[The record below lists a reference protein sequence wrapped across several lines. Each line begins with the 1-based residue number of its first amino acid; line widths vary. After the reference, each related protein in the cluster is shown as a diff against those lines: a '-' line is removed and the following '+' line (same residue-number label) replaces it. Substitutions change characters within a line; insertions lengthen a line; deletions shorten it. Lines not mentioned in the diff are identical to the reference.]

1 MKVMLIGW
9 LALAVVFQSFAQSN
23 SMQEDGKRFSKWPVP
38 RGNIIAF
45 FAKASDKQIMELI
58 TNNPALIEE
67 KDDSDCTAL
76 HYAAR
81 FGRLEATRWF
91 LANKADVNTVAYNKF
106 TPMHVVTNGA
116 VARILIKAGAD
127 LNRKDAW
134 GKTPLQSASEMG
146 YTNVCE
152 AILESGFPLD
162 LGSAIRLGKR
172 DAAMKMLKEKPSLA
186 KQVDEDSDL
195 WANTSPLGIAV
206 LKGDK
211 EMVGIL
217 LKAGAPVNAV
227 TERPEVGYMT
237 PLCNAVWSGH
247 YEIAQMLCEAGADC
261 NMTGGKFYP
270 KLLDYALKHSDDKMI
285 ALLVK
290 FGATHSEDHQKS
302 PK

>member
-1 MKVMLIGW
+1 MKLKLICV
-9 LALAVVFQSFAQSN
+9 LVLTVVLQSFSQTN
-23 SMQEDGKRFSKWPVP
+23 STQEDGKRFSKWPVP
-38 RGNIIAF
+38 HGNIIGF
-45 FAKASDKQIMELI
+45 FADASDKQIMELI

-67 KDDSDCTAL
+67 KDDSDCTVL

-81 FGRLEATRWF
+81 FGRLEATRW
-91 LANKADVNTVAYNKF
+91 LLDHKADVNTVAYNKF

-116 VARILIKAGAD
+116 IARLLIKAGAD
-127 LNRKDAW
+127 LNRKDSW
-134 GKTPLQSASEMG
+134 GKTPLQGASEMG

-172 DAAMKMLKEKPSLA
+172 DAAKKMLKENPSLA
-186 KQVDEDSDL
+186 KHVDEDSDL
-195 WANTSPLGIAV
+195 WANTTPLGIAV
-206 LKGDK
+206 LNGDA

-217 LKAGAPVNAV
+217 LKAGAPVNGV
-227 TERPEVGYMT
+227 TERPLVGNMT

-247 YEIAQMLCEAGADC
+247 YEIAQMLCETGADC
-261 NMTGGKFYP
+261 NVTGGKFYTT
-270 KLLDYALKHSDDKMI
+270 LLDYAVKNSDKKMI

-290 FGATHSEDHQKS
+290 FGAKASEDQQKS